1 MSQEEVISY
10 AAQIMEGLYE
20 LNKKKII
27 HRDLRLCN
35 ILVHNGEVKFSD
47 FDTAFIGGK
56 SNWQDVKNGID
67 IETSPP
73 EIIQLASKPDQEL
86 KKYDPEDL
94 YQRQ

>member
-1 MSQEEVISY
+1 MREEDVIGY
-10 AAQIMEGLYE
+10 AAQIIEGLLE
-20 LNKKKII
+20 LKKKRIL

-35 ILVHNGEVKFSD
+35 ILVHNGEIKFSD

-73 EIIQLASKPDQEL
+73 EII
-86 KKYDPEDL
+86 
-94 YQRQ
+94 